1 MENQTNKPH
10 SPAVITQQNEFW
22 AKVTLHRHIT
32 RNSCVCVTPLCANRA
47 RPPLIDLN
55 PWTILRNYKNSI
67 LASRTQQM
75 LTSSVVIFI
84 GNRNFSGVNKNR
96 SGSNNNTPWRNTP
109 HQCGMKSVQ
118 KGVFLFLFPD
128 WSLEGSTALSSALS
142 MEYAE
147 WISQKKGRAPWA
159 VLTGR
164 QGTSA
169 HPAWALGTAGLRQG
183 TSVCPLSHWLLQ
195 PAPNPNHNLKIHLLY
210 TPLNLEKE
218 VRCKSV
224 G

>member
-10 SPAVITQQNEFW
+10 SPAVITQQKEFW

-32 RNSCVCVTPLCANRA
+32 RNSCVCGTPLCAKRA

-55 PWTILRNYKNSI
+55 PWTTLRNYKNSI

-75 LTSSVVIFI
+75 LTFSVVILI

-96 SGSNNNTPWRNTP
+96 SGSNNNTPWRSTP

-147 WISQKKGRAPWA
+147 
-159 VLTGR
+159 
-164 QGTSA
+164 
-169 HPAWALGTAGLRQG
+169 
-183 TSVCPLSHWLLQ
+183 
-195 PAPNPNHNLKIHLLY
+195 
-210 TPLNLEKE
+210 
-218 VRCKSV
+218 
-224 G
+224 